1 MATRVEWAPDAVRRL
16 CGELERQLPG
26 VLAWYGNETGSWW
39 AFVPV
44 TSGDRLV
51 EAETPRGLR
60 EAIVKVQAWA

>member
-26 VLAWYGNETGSWW
+26 VLAWYGRETGSWW
-39 AFVPV
+39 AFVPL

-51 EAETPRGLR
+51 EAVSPRDLR
-60 EAIVKVQAWA
+60 EAIVRALARA